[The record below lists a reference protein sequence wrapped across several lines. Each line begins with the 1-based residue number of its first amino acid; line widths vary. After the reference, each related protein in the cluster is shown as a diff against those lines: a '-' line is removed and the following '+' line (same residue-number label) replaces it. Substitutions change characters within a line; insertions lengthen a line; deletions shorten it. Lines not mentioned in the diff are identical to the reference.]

1 MDHGKVK
8 SVDKPYAMR
17 FLGLATFPSFVTVGN
32 PHGAHPWAPEP
43 DNSYPRTLLPFTRHA
58 NFPTTDIPVEEL
70 PAAKA
75 WFSRAIEERV
85 FPFMA
90 ACYPDLIQGIEAL

>member
-1 MDHGKVK
+1 MCRAV
-8 SVDKPYAMR
+8 
-17 FLGLATFPSFVTVGN
+17 
-32 PHGAHPWAPEP
+32 
-43 DNSYPRTLLPFTRHA
+43 PRTCNVSAFSQSSTLMVLIPGHLAMVSNLRIPPFFTRHA

-90 ACYPDLIQGIEAL
+90 SCYPDLIQGIEAL